1 MQIRTFDILGAE
13 DSELQRFC
21 ENPYVIIHLE
31 KIFFDAKTCA
41 FNVVVYYDVSDEPQ
55 SVQTCISLFSS
66 SPSAL
71 DEMSEI
77 MNDERNFVSSRN
89 EFCAKGGG
97 PIFFS
102 MTYCRKVDETLLREI
117 ELEDEY
123 DEGGVLF

>member
-1 MQIRTFDILGAE
+1 MQIKTFDILGGE
-13 DSELQRFC
+13 DSELQNFC
-21 ENPYVIIHLE
+21 DDPYVIIHLE
-31 KIFFDAKTCA
+31 KIFFDAKTAA

-55 SVQTCISLFSS
+55 SIRTYISLFSS
-66 SPSAL
+66 SPLAL
-71 DEMSEI
+71 REMSAI

-89 EFCAKGGG
+89 EFCARGGG